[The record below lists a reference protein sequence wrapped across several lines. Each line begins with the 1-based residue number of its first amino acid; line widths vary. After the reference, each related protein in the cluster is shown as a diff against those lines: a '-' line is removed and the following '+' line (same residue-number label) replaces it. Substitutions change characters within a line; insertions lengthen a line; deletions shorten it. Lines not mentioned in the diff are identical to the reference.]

1 VKILDAVIL
10 ICVTVIALSSVA
22 LAFRP
27 SDELQALQIA
37 KVQLEIKLLER
48 DLKAYADMDKEL
60 QSE

>member
-1 VKILDAVIL
+1 MKILDAVIL

-22 LAFRP
+22 IAFRP
-27 SDELQALQIA
+27 SDEMQELQIA

-60 QSE
+60 DK

>member
-1 VKILDAVIL
+1 MKILDAVIL

-27 SDELQALQIA
+27 SSELQALQVEKA
-37 KVQLEIKLLER
+37 KLEVKLLER
-48 DLKAYADMDKEL
+48 DLKAYSDMDKEL